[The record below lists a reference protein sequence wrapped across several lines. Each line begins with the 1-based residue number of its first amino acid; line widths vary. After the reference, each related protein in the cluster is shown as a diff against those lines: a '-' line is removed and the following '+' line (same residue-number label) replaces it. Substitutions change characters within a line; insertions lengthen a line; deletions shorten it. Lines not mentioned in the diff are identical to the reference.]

1 MTVKYFVAVLT
12 AIGIAGSPS
21 FTQGLFAPFG
31 KAGDTPVQLYTLT
44 NAKGLVA
51 KITNYG
57 AIVTELH
64 VPDRA
69 GRLSDIVLGF
79 DTLDAY
85 LAGHPCAPA
94 RRRNRAG
101 IDRLN
106 RRLQQLDAFQEER
119 TLLGE

>member
-57 AIVTELH
+57 AIVTSLTM
-64 VPDRA
+64 PDKS
-69 GRLSDIVLGF
+69 GKLG
-79 DTLDAY
+79 DVV
-85 LAGHPCAPA
+85 
-94 RRRNRAG
+94 
-101 IDRLN
+101 DRKSVV
-106 RRLQQLDAFQEER
+106 
-119 TLLGE
+119 